1 MIVGGSFQLAGAP
14 SPADSQYLPAMR
26 YANPFVSIFDTRVQN
41 K

>member
-1 MIVGGSFQLAGAP
+1 MIVGGSFQVARQP
-14 SPADSQYLPAMR
+14 ISQYPPAMR